1 MTKLIQYSIEGNEN
15 FLEFGE
21 ILSQCYPSKYQ
32 NLECS
37 EYKIGKTH
45 VLIDKIGRRVVIS
58 GENIDQVE
66 EIKFH
71 LEEITDLELIDLM
84 N

>member
-37 EYKIGKTH
+37 EYKIG
-45 VLIDKIGRRVVIS
+45 RRVVIS